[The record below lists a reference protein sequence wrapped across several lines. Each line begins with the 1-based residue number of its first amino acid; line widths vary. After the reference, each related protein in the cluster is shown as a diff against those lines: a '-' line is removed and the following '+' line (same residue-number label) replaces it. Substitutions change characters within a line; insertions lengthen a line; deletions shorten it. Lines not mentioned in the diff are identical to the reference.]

1 MAGIGVT
8 AACCVVASDKHAGIV
23 NVPVEPIMDALKKV
37 VKFMRASI
45 KAGSR
50 TAEDVLN
57 SFTREYYG
65 NFIIVKFTTNEG
77 ILAELGHGGVIDA
90 STTRSQIMGRIEHG
104 VTPGF
109 VDYYIEE
116 RLLKAFCSSMSF
128 GYSDF
133 KRKLEELFAVTY
145 MPKKDMMARTKGPQM
160 RVPVL
165 KITRR
170 IDEEEITNQVSLA
183 AA

>member
-1 MAGIGVT
+1 
-8 AACCVVASDKHAGIV
+8 
-23 NVPVEPIMDALKKV
+23 
-37 VKFMRASI
+37 
-45 KAGSR
+45 
-50 TAEDVLN
+50 
-57 SFTREYYG
+57 
-65 NFIIVKFTTNEG
+65 
-77 ILAELGHGGVIDA
+77 
-90 STTRSQIMGRIEHG
+90 
-104 VTPGF
+104 